1 MEISD
6 FTALKA
12 KIEDAKTRRARSEGA
27 FQEGLKRL
35 KSEFQCDSLED
46 ADKKLQS
53 LQKEIDA
60 DEVKL
65 ADMLKEIESSVKW
78 EEL

>member
-12 KIEDAKTRRARSEGA
+12 KIENAKTKRARAEGA
-27 FQEGLKRL
+27 MAEGLKRL

-46 ADKKLQS
+46 ADKKLDA

-65 ADMLKEIESSVKW
+65 ADMLKEIEGAINW
-78 EEL
+78 NEL